1 MKDSSN
7 RSNRAGGIS
16 RSLTSVF
23 VFMALILQ
31 IRAQVYTLTDANS
44 TATVSPNTQA
54 GMSSWVVDGV
64 NQLNQQW
71 FWYALNNNAP
81 ASIDTISAANVTP
94 SGANEITTA
103 YGGTGFNLS
112 VDYTLTGGA
121 HGSGVSDMGEAIRIN
136 NTTAA
141 PLSFHFYE
149 YSDFDLQGVP
159 GPSIVSLTGP
169 RGAFNDAYQTAGNL
183 ALTETVVAPS
193 ANYAEANT
201 EGGPGS
207 TLARLNG
214 GTPGFHLN
222 DNTLAAGNVTWAFE
236 WDLTIAPG
244 GTALIS
250 KDKYLQTTVVP
261 EPAAWALLPLG
272 GLMAFVAQRR
282 RQRA

>member
-1 MKDSSN
+1 MNDLNNRVNRVGCSS
-7 RSNRAGGIS
+7 RCLSFA
-16 RSLTSVF
+16 L

-31 IRAQVYTLTDANS
+31 VRAQTYTLTDANS
-44 TATVSPNTQA
+44 SAMIQPNSQN

-71 FWYALNNNAP
+71 FWYALGNTAP
-81 ASIDTISAANVTP
+81 ASINTIGPAAVTP

-103 YGGTGFNLS
+103 YGAAAFNLS

-121 HGSGVSDMGEAIRIN
+121 PGSGVSDMGESIRIN
-136 NTTAA
+136 NTSAA
-141 PLSFHFYE
+141 PLSFRFYE

-159 GPSIVSLTGP
+159 GPAIVSLTGP
-169 RGAFNDAYQTAGNL
+169 RGAFNDAYQTAGTL
-183 ALTETVVAPS
+183 ALTETVVTPS
-193 ANYAEANT
+193 ASFGEANT

-214 GTPGFHLN
+214 GLPMHLN

-244 GTALIS
+244 STALIS
-250 KDKYLQTTVVP
+250 KDKYLQTTVTP
-261 EPAAWALLPLG
+261 EPAVWGLLPLG
-272 GLMAFVAQRR
+272 GLMVSLIQRR
-282 RQRA
+282 RQKA

>member
-1 MKDSSN
+1 MNDSSN
-7 RSNRAGGIS
+7 RFDRAGCSS
-16 RSLTSVF
+16 RYLSFAL

-31 IRAQVYTLTDANS
+31 VRAQTYTLSSANS
-44 TATVSPNTQA
+44 TATIQPNSQN
-54 GMSSWVVDGV
+54 GMNSWVVDGV

-71 FWYALNNNAP
+71 FWYALGNTAP
-81 ASIDTISAANVTP
+81 ASIDTISPAAVTP

-103 YGGTGFNLS
+103 YTGGGYNLS
-112 VDYTLTGGA
+112 VDYTLTGGSP
-121 HGSGVSDMGEAIRIN
+121 GSGVSDMGESIRIN
-136 NTTAA
+136 NTGAST
-141 PLSFHFYE
+141 LSFRFYE

-159 GPSIVSLTGP
+159 GPAIVSITGP
-169 RGAFNDAYQTAGNL
+169 RGAFNDAYQTVGGL

-193 ANYAEANT
+193 AAFAEANN

-214 GTPGFHLN
+214 GLPLHLN

-236 WDLTIAPG
+236 WDLNIAPG

-261 EPAAWALLPLG
+261 EPAVWALLPLG
-272 GLMAFVAQRR
+272 GLMLSFVQRR
-282 RQRA
+282 RQKA